1 MQPKG
6 WTGRADVTLTMIS
19 KLYGVER
26 DLKDACDGQ
35 RFMDPQNEAC
45 RFSGSRKAGST
56 RRTRKSRRKACRAF
70 VAAMMAPCLRIEPR
84 LSSKIFLKYLK
95 NFS

>member
-6 WTGRADVTLTMIS
+6 WKGRADVTLTMIS

-45 RFSGSRKAGST
+45 RFSGSPKAGST
-56 RRTRKSRRKACRAF
+56 RRTRKSRRKACWAF
-70 VAAMMAPCLRIEPR
+70 CGDDGTLPPYRTSAIL
-84 LSSKIFLKYLK
+84 KIFLKYLK
-95 NFS
+95 KFS